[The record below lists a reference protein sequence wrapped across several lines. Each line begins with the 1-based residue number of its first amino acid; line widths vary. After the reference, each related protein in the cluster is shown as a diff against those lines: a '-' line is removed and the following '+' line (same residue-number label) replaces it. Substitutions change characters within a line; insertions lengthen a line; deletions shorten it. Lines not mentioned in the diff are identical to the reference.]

1 MKENNIIIIGLLAVM
16 AERIIYFARIYFVLP
31 EYFSVLKW
39 ILLGIVVVCVVWI
52 GNICIIFLI
61 LF

>member
-39 ILLGIVVVCVVWI
+39 ILLGIVVVC
-52 GNICIIFLI
+52 IILYYKFSK
-61 LF
+61 